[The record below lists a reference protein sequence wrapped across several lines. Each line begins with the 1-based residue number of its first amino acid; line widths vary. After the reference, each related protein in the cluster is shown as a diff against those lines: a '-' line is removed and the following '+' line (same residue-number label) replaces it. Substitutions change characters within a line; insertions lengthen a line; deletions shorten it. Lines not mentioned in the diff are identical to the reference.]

1 MSSSN
6 QASICNQKPIL
17 HIITSK
23 LNGWNFIEWLPS
35 WFEMLEFFGEI
46 SPIFR
51 LLEQPTRYST
61 LIIGWS
67 IFHRFFIEISSKYLH
82 LSVFL
87 PFLGIFPKYF
97 GGQPSQPFNYVTATA
112 QSRCCQPATPFQI
125 LPALFTLMHGF
136 KPRPKGLG
144 SSLVTTRLNSRL
156 LIGIGSKF
164 VKLHY

>member
-6 QASICNQKPIL
+6 QASICNKKPTL

-35 WFEMLEFFGEI
+35 WFEMLEFFGKI

-51 LLEQPTRYST
+51 LLEQTDT
-61 LIIGWS
+61 
-67 IFHRFFIEISSKYLH
+67 IFHTDNRSIDFSQIFFEISSKYLH

-87 PFLGIFPKYF
+87 PFFGIFPKYF

-112 QSRCCQPATPFQI
+112 QSSCCQPAAPFQI
-125 LPALFTLMHGF
+125 LPALFMLMHGF